1 MDSSVDDEA
10 KSRAVTRVAERI
22 TKESETL
29 PFRWGYFQGVVLIP
43 WSLLVISSVVSDLVA
58 PHPYPWYQLTI
69 ALLMGLLGLPLA
81 YSLLRKRAF
90 AFPLV
95 HAMFGLSLLLAAI
108 RLPHVMRHYAD
119 PGEKSSGLFH
129 AALLL
134 TWLLSMMYY
143 QRRKAQFH

>member
-1 MDSSVDDEA
+1 
-10 KSRAVTRVAERI
+10 
-22 TKESETL
+22 
-29 PFRWGYFQGVVLIP
+29 
-43 WSLLVISSVVSDLVA
+43 VVSDLVA
-58 PHPYPWYQLTI
+58 PHPYPWYQLTV

-81 YSLLRKRAF
+81 YGLLRKRVF

-108 RLPHVMRHYAD
+108 RLSHVMRRYSD
-119 PGEKSSGLFH
+119 PGEKSSGLFA

-134 TWLLSMMYY
+134 MSLLSVVYY